1 MKLGAQASSLR
12 QARSLR
18 SQLTTMTEPTK
29 EVDIDFLVF
38 IERYASDL
46 LKWDIL
52 TFFAT
57 HPDQAYSTE
66 QIAQHV
72 GRNSQSVRP
81 DLGDLTLS
89 GILEQGTADK
99 VTYKLTESPRFRN
112 IVLKLPTHKN
122 G

>member
-1 MKLGAQASSLR
+1 MI
-12 QARSLR
+12 
-18 SQLTTMTEPTK
+18 EPTK

-57 HPDQAYSTE
+57 HPDQPYSTE
-66 QIAQHV
+66 QIARHV
-72 GRNSQSVRP
+72 GRNIQSVRP

-89 GILEQGTADK
+89 GILEQYTNDE
-99 VTYKLTESPRFRN
+99 VTYQLTQSSRFRD
-112 IVLKLPTHKN
+112 IVLKLSTHKN

>member
-1 MKLGAQASSLR
+1 
-12 QARSLR
+12 
-18 SQLTTMTEPTK
+18 MTELTK

-57 HPDQAYSTE
+57 HSDQAYSTE

-72 GRNSQSVRP
+72 GRNTQSVRP
-81 DLGDLTLS
+81 DLGNLTLS
-89 GILEQGTADK
+89 GILEQHANDEI
-99 VTYKLTESPRFRN
+99 TYQLTQSPHFRN
-112 IVLKLPTHKN
+112 IVLKLPTHKI
-122 G
+122 